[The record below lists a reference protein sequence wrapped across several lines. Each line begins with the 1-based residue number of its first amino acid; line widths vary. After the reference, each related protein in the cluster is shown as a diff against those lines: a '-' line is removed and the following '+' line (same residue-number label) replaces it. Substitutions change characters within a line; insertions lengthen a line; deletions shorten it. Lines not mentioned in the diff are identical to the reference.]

1 MYQGPVKAQ
10 MVDITS
16 VAREKMVFVNDK
28 EIPIIEDSLSA
39 DEILERAGFAPT
51 EYLLYTLDRKTSE
64 EKPTIAKKTLKIE
77 NGMRVE
83 AVLKP
88 R

>member
-1 MYQGPVKAQ
+1 

-28 EIPIIEDSLSA
+28 EIPVIEESLST
-39 DEILERAGFAPT
+39 DELLERAGFAPT
-51 EYLLYTLDRKTSE
+51 EYLLYTLDTKNGK
-64 EKPTIAKKTLKIE
+64 EKPVMAKKTLKIE
-77 NGMRVE
+77 NGMRMRVM
-83 AVLKP
+83 LKT

>member
-1 MYQGPVKAQ
+1 

-28 EIPIIEDSLSA
+28 EIPIIEDSLTQ

-51 EYLLYTLDRKTSE
+51 EYLLYTLDTKNGK
-64 EKPTIAKKTLKIE
+64 EKPAMAKKTLKIE
-77 NGMRVE
+77 NGMRMQ
-83 AVLKP
+83 AALKP
-88 R
+88 H